1 MTKVKLLFI
10 FGIALFFVACSH
22 PTIVKKTVSVTTHPD
37 GKRTITVTKEI
48 EQAFD
53 ITKTESTKAIVK
65 EFDR

>member
-10 FGIALFFVACSH
+10 FGIALLFMACH

-48 EQAFD
+48 EQSFD
-53 ITKTESTKAIVK
+53 IPKTESTKEIVE
-65 EFDR
+65 EFNR

>member
-1 MTKVKLLFI
+1 MTKFKLLFI
-10 FGIALFFVACSH
+10 FGMALLFVACH

-53 ITKTESTKAIVK
+53 ISKTESTKAIVK